1 MSGEH
6 SQQSVGRGLA
16 WIGVASS
23 LVGVLDFVALLLMLG
38 LWIPS
43 EQYGIATKAVWLFPI
58 LDMATDL
65 GLSGAVIQRDSNDP
79 DKISS
84 VFWMNLIM
92 AGALFLVLVGM
103 SPLIASFSGHA
114 VVGYMLIA
122 YGTKLLWQNVYFIP
136 VALMRRELRF
146 KELSIIR
153 IIANLAE
160 FAGKIGFAWA
170 GFGVWA
176 FVLGPLCRVLVTGV
190 GAQLRHP
197 WRPKA
202 VMKLRDVKDYM
213 SFGIKSSGS
222 QILYYFYTNVDYP
235 VVGFFFGDHALGLY
249 RMAYEI
255 ALEPV
260 RVIANVVI
268 DVAFPTFARLRHSTA
283 LLTAQFLTFTRLNLI
298 TVMAYAAIVFVIA
311 DDLLLVAFPKYVGAE
326 DAVRILCAVAI
337 FRSVGYVMPPL
348 LDGVGHPERTFR
360 YMLTAAIA
368 LPLGYIGFARLL
380 GGELDYLSVALAW
393 AVCYPLAFGVLVW
406 MALDLLQLP
415 VTKYLR
421 AVVGIM
427 ACIAAAGGVGYV
439 VHRLL
444 ADQHVA
450 VRMIGGAGTVLFV
463 TALLLAYTQGLS
475 LRTAKKAL
483 KGQPEPTSAGL
494 AQEAAAE
501 TGSATPAEVQK
512 LEEAAS
518 AVSEPELPPVDVGD
532 DPARKA

>member
-1 MSGEH
+1 MTDAPH
-6 SQQSVGRGLA
+6 SQQKVGRGLA
-16 WIGVASS
+16 WIGAASS
-23 LVGVLDFVALLLMLG
+23 MVGILDFIALLLMLG
-38 LWIPS
+38 LWIPR

-65 GLSGAVIQRDSNDP
+65 GLSGAVIQKDSNDP

-84 VFWMNLIM
+84 VFWMNLIT
-92 AGALFLVLVGM
+92 AGALFLILVGA

-197 WRPKA
+197 WRPRA
-202 VMKLRDVKDYM
+202 TLRLRDVRDYM

-235 VVGFFFGDHALGLY
+235 VVGFFFGDAALGLY

-268 DVAFPTFARLRHSTA
+268 DVAFPTFARLRHSTE

-298 TVMAYAAIVFVIA
+298 TVMTYSALVFVIT
-311 DDLLLVAFPKYVGAE
+311 DDLILLAFPKYLGAE
-326 DAVRILCAVAI
+326 TAVRILCAVAI

-360 YMLTAAIA
+360 YMLTAAVA
-368 LPLGYIGFARLL
+368 LPLGYVGFAWLL
-380 GGELDYLSVALAW
+380 RDHLGYLSVAVAW
-393 AVCYPLAFGVLVW
+393 AVCYPIAFGVLVW
-406 MALDLLQLP
+406 MALELLRLP
-415 VTKYLR
+415 ARKYLR
-421 AVVGIM
+421 AVSGIM
-427 ACIAAAGGVGYV
+427 VCILVAGVIGYGAHV
-439 VHRLL
+439 LMHPLAPWLRMLL
-444 ADQHVA
+444 A
-450 VRMIGGAGTVLFV
+450 TVVILGITGV
-463 TALLLAYTQGLS
+463 LLAYTQGLS
-475 LRTAKKAL
+475 LRTASRAM
-483 KGQPEPTSAGL
+483 KGEAEPTSAHL
-494 AQEAAAE
+494 AEEAAAE
-501 TGSATPAEVQK
+501 PRE
-512 LEEAAS
+512 
-518 AVSEPELPPVDVGD
+518 
-532 DPARKA
+532 

>member
-1 MSGEH
+1 MYAARDTAMSDAPH
-6 SQQSVGRGLA
+6 SQQKVGRGLA
-16 WIGVASS
+16 WIGAAST
-23 LVGVLDFVALLLMLG
+23 LVGLLDFVALLLMLG

-43 EQYGIATKAVWLFPI
+43 DQYGVATKAVWLFPI

-65 GLSGAVIQRDSNDP
+65 GLSGAVIQKDSNHP

-92 AGALFLVLVGM
+92 AGALFLVLVGL
-103 SPLIASFSGHA
+103 SPLIAAFSGHA

-136 VALMRRELRF
+136 IALMRRELRF

-160 FAGKIGFAWA
+160 FIGKIVFAWA

-197 WRPKA
+197 WRPRL
-202 VMKLRDVKDYM
+202 VMRLRDVRDYL

-235 VVGFFFGDHALGLY
+235 VVGFFFGDAALGLY

-283 LLTAQFLTFTRLNLI
+283 ALTAQFLTFTRLNLI
-298 TVMAYAAIVFVIA
+298 TVMTYAALVFVIA
-311 DDLLLVAFPKYVGAE
+311 DDLLMVAFPRYVGAE

-348 LDGVGHPERTFR
+348 LDGVGHPERTLR
-360 YMLTAAIA
+360 YMVTAAIT
-368 LPLGYIGFARLL
+368 LPLGYIGFAWLL
-380 GGELDYLSVALAW
+380 RDTSGYLSVAIAW
-393 AVCYPLAFGVLVW
+393 AVCYPIAFAVLVW
-406 MALDLLQLP
+406 MALDRLRLP
-415 VTKYLR
+415 VGKYLR
-421 AVVGIM
+421 AVAGIM
-427 ACIAAAGGVGYV
+427 ACIVVASGIGYGM
-439 VHRLL
+439 HRLVYGLPVPARMAL
-444 ADQHVA
+444 ASVVVVA
-450 VRMIGGAGTVLFV
+450 V
-463 TALLLAYTQGLS
+463 TAVLLAYTQGLS
-475 LRTAKKAL
+475 LRTARRAM
-483 KGQPEPTSAGL
+483 KGEPEPTSAEL
-494 AQEAAAE
+494 AVEAAK
-501 TGSATPAEVQK
+501 EVA
-512 LEEAAS
+512 EEARR
-518 AVSEPELPPVDVGD
+518 DG
-532 DPARKA
+532 